1 MKNIT
6 ELKFSEKIKDN
17 LRKRT
22 LSEQIKNDFLSSI
35 SHDLKT
41 PINVIYSSVQVQEIL

>member
-22 LSEQIKNDFLSSI
+22 LSEQIKKFLSSI
-35 SHDLKT
+35 SHDLK
-41 PINVIYSSVQVQEIL
+41 I